1 METSMRSYRKE
12 LVRNFFVFQFKL
24 LLDGIKD
31 VLLFNFSI
39 IIVIIDL
46 VQGWCPRTVTRQA
59 PIALVVQTMVKAWPM
74 RHGVKAKSA
83 QPKEHEVCGWL
94 DPKTHPSYLDMLATL
109 RIALWRDRINLK
121 SIVRVAVRKTLDALQ
136 FTLSAAA

>member
-24 LLDGIKD
+24 VLDGIKD

-46 VQGWCPRTVTRQA
+46 ASGDPEKCRFQSILQA
-59 PIALVVQTMVKAWPM
+59 GRRFDVWLKLY
-74 RHGVKAKSA
+74 
-83 QPKEHEVCGWL
+83 EHKPPGHDESGGEE
-94 DPKTHPSYLDMLATL
+94 
-109 RIALWRDRINLK
+109 
-121 SIVRVAVRKTLDALQ
+121 
-136 FTLSAAA
+136 

>member
-1 METSMRSYRKE
+1 MRSYRKE

-46 VQGWCPRTVTRQA
+46 VSG
-59 PIALVVQTMVKAWPM
+59 
-74 RHGVKAKSA
+74 
-83 QPKEHEVCGWL
+83 
-94 DPKTHPSYLDMLATL
+94 DPEKC
-109 RIALWRDRINLK
+109 RFK
-121 SIVRVAVRKTLDALQ
+121 SIMQAGRRFDNWLKLYEHNPPGHGE
-136 FTLSAAA
+136 SGGKE